1 MNVSRS
7 ASTDATNAAP
17 AAPMAAGGEFTLDPA
32 DWETLRAIAHRAVDD
47 SIAYLRDVR
56 ERPVWRPI
64 PSEVETFLARPL
76 PQDPTPLERVY
87 EDFQK
92 NVFPYPMGNIHPRF
106 WGWVIGT
113 GTPTGALAEFLAA
126 VMNPNVG
133 GGAQLPH
140 RLELQTCEWLK
151 ELVGFPQVATGLLVS
166 GGSMANFVGL
176 AVARNARAEIDVNQK
191 GLAAAPRPMTLYA
204 SSEVHNSVDKMVGL
218 LGLGRDALRKIPV
231 DREFRIDV
239 AALRRAIADDHA
251 AGMHPFCVVGTAG
264 TVNTGAIDD
273 LTALADLCAEEKL
286 WFHVDGAFGA
296 LAACS
301 PSQRHLVRGMERAD
315 SLAFDLHKWL
325 CVPFEAGAVF
335 VRHPEAHH
343 ETFSVPASY
352 LAHIE
357 GGLADF
363 PTWLSDYGLQLSRG
377 FRALK
382 VWMSFSEYGAKSY
395 ARLVEQ
401 NCAQAAYLAERVE
414 REPELELLAPVPLNV
429 VCFRYRGRVGGPAGT
444 ADGGAAGAI
453 DDARLNEINQKIM
466 VDLQEEGIAMP
477 SQTILDGRFA
487 LRCAIVNHR
496 SRFED
501 FDLLADDVLKRGRA
515 LIAQS

>member
-1 MNVSRS
+1 MATSK
-7 ASTDATNAAP
+7 TDPSQAKTTTP
-17 AAPMAAGGEFTLDPA
+17 AAPSAAGVEFTLDPQ
-32 DWETLRAIAHRAVDD
+32 DWEALRALAHRAVDD
-47 SIAYLRDVR
+47 SLDYLRDVR

-64 PSEVETFLARPL
+64 PSDVERFLERPL

-92 NVFPYPMGNIHPRF
+92 HVFPYPMGNIHPRF
-106 WGWVIGT
+106 WGWVIGS

-151 ELVGFPQVATGLLVS
+151 ELVGYPKEATGLLVS

-176 AVARNARAEIDVNQK
+176 AVARNARAEIDVNER
-191 GLAAAPRPMTLYA
+191 GLAAAPRRMTLYA
-204 SSEVHNSVDKMVGL
+204 SSEVHNSVHKMVGL
-218 LGLGRDALRKIPV
+218 LGLGRDALRSIPV
-231 DREFRIDV
+231 DAEYRIDV
-239 AALRRAIADDHA
+239 AALRRAIAEDRA
-251 AGMHPFCVVGTAG
+251 AGFHPFCVVGTAG

-273 LTALADLCAEEKL
+273 LAALADLCAAEGL
-286 WFHVDGAFGA
+286 WYHVDGAFGA

-301 PSQRHLVRGMERAD
+301 PTLAPLVRGMERAD

-325 CVPFEAGAVF
+325 CVPYEAGAVF
-335 VRHPEAHH
+335 VRHPDVHH
-343 ETFSVPASY
+343 DTFSVPATY
-352 LAHIE
+352 LAHVE
-357 GGLADF
+357 GGLADY

-401 NCAQAAYLAERVE
+401 NVAQAAHLAARVE
-414 REPELELLAPVPLNV
+414 AEPELELLAPVPLNV
-429 VCFRYRGRVGGPAGT
+429 VCFRYRGRPGGP
-444 ADGGAAGAI
+444 GGALDEPALDRI
-453 DDARLNEINQKIM
+453 NEKIL
-466 VDLQEEGIAMP
+466 VDLQEEGVAVP
-477 SQTILDGRFA
+477 SQTILRGKFA

-496 SRFED
+496 SRLED
-501 FDLLADDVLKRGRA
+501 FDLLADEVLRRGRA
-515 LIAQS
+515 LAG